1 MRPILRF
8 ISIFCA
14 AVILNL
20 MGMADVYPGLPEI
33 RHRELR
39 IAYMNGFI
47 DALELPVDFIE
58 KTKID
63 PELLKKQVR
72 ASADSYM
79 ETVERMQN

>member
-1 MRPILRF
+1 MRSILRF

-14 AVILNL
+14 VVILNL
-20 MGMADVYPGLPEI
+20 MDMADVYPGLPETK
-33 RHRELR
+33 HRELR

-58 KTKID
+58 KAKID
-63 PELLKKQVR
+63 PELLKKQVL